1 MENLDLEI
9 IEKVH
14 EALKKKGVK
23 VTLAESCTAGLV
35 AHALT
40 LMPGASGCF
49 DSSVVCYSRHAKH
62 RLLGLSESFLDKHG
76 TVSEDTARA
85 MAEAARKKAGTEVAM
100 AVTGV
105 LGPEPVE
112 DRKVGIVFIA
122 VAVEG
127 QTTSRGFSFEGDRN
141 AIKYSA
147 ANQSLHFLYEAV
159 SVWA

>member
-1 MENLDLEI
+1 MENLDLDI
-9 IEKVH
+9 IAKVH

-23 VTLAESCTAGLV
+23 VALAESCTAGLV

-40 LMPGASGCF
+40 IMPGALGCF
-49 DSSVVCYSRHAKH
+49 DSSVVCYSRHAKR
-62 RLLGLSESFLDKHG
+62 RLLGLGESFLDKHG

-85 MAEAARKKAGTEVAM
+85 MAEAAREKAGTEVAM

-105 LGPEPVE
+105 LGPEPIE
-112 DRKVGIVFIA
+112 DREVGIVFTA
-122 VAVEG
+122 VATEG

-147 ANQSLHFLYEAV
+147 ANQALHFLYEAV